1 MDSDERIAL
10 CRCLAIKFM
19 YERMALKWVLEHQF
33 NFLRALLF
41 VIMDLTSEVSAAP
54 LVFMF
59 SLSPLGVHVFSQPP
73 WCACFLSASLVFMFS
88 LSPLGVH
95 VFSQPPWCACFLSA
109 PLVFMFSLSPLGVH
123 VFSQPPWCACFLSAP
138 LVFMFSL
145 KPPWCSCFLSAIGG
159 CNVLTAVGNTAN
171 STWRSSCVMEKGAM
185 FDFSHVQLPISSGVH
200 SSVQDGIYALG
211 KAHMCSTLS
220 LRSLK
225 FPQCCL
231 WNSFSVR
238 LIDDGPLSSFQGRS
252 SSIFTAMVYY
262 CVFKHS
268 KCPPGLT
275 ATQQSRSLV
284 PSVVSVN
291 ENLHIAHEHF
301 CTKPCV
307 FTAPDT
313 HSAHTQVLT
322 S

>member
-1 MDSDERIAL
+1 
-10 CRCLAIKFM
+10 
-19 YERMALKWVLEHQF
+19 
-33 NFLRALLF
+33 
-41 VIMDLTSEVSAAP
+41 
-54 LVFMF
+54 MF
-59 SLSPLGVHVFSQPP
+59 SLSYWWMQCVDSSWKCSQLHMKEQL
-73 WCACFLSASLVFMFS
+73 CD
-88 LSPLGVH
+88 G
-95 VFSQPPWCACFLSA
+95 
-109 PLVFMFSLSPLGVH
+109 
-123 VFSQPPWCACFLSAP
+123 
-138 LVFMFSL
+138 
-145 KPPWCSCFLSAIGG
+145 
-159 CNVLTAVGNTAN
+159 
-171 STWRSSCVMEKGAM
+171 KGSDV
-185 FDFSHVQLPISSGVH
+185 FDFSHVQLPISSSVH

-211 KAHMCSTLS
+211 KAHMCFTLS

-231 WNSFSVR
+231 WNGFSVR

-252 SSIFTAMVYY
+252 SSIFTAKVY